1 MFTGIVEAR
10 GLVLKKDILSSGLVL
25 HVEVPEGFNK
35 DLKKG
40 ASISVNGVC
49 LTATEYTEN
58 RISFDVIKETL
69 RSTNLE
75 DLNETSEVNIE
86 RSLKFGD
93 EVGGHLLSGHVCC
106 ACNAK
111 LKQAEEEG
119 NKPEVNDQSKYLIDQ
134 KIDVLRSIN

>member
-49 LTATEYTEN
+49 LTATEFTEN
-58 RISFDVIKETL
+58 RISFDVI
-69 RSTNLE
+69 
-75 DLNETSEVNIE
+75 
-86 RSLKFGD
+86 
-93 EVGGHLLSGHVCC
+93 
-106 ACNAK
+106 
-111 LKQAEEEG
+111 
-119 NKPEVNDQSKYLIDQ
+119 
-134 KIDVLRSIN
+134 